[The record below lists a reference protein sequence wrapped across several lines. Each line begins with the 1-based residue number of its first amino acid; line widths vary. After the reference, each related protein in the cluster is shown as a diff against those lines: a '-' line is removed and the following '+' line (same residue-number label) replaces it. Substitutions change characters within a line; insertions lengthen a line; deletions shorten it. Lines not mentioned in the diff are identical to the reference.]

1 MLRMPD
7 EKALKEFLARSK
19 CKVAGARIVGG
30 MRGVS
35 AEAPPPPAIKPKR
48 IPKPPKI
55 RLEADVPG
63 SRLERMMVQQ
73 LTLTKAPDYIREH
86 RFDTE
91 RKWRFDFA
99 WPVMKI
105 AIEVEGGVH
114 RIKGRFKGDIEK
126 YNEAM
131 LQGWSV
137 IRVAQDEIKGG
148 LAIAWLERLIKLKE
162 KTNA

>member
-7 EKALKEFLARSK
+7 EKALQEFLARSK

-30 MRGVS
+30 MSGVS
-35 AEAPPPPAIKPKR
+35 VDAQPPAIKPKR

-55 RLEADVPG
+55 KLEADVPG

-73 LTLTKAPDYIREH
+73 LTLTKMPDWIREY

-99 WPVMKI
+99 FPVIKV
-105 AIEVEGGVH
+105 AIEVEGSVH
-114 RIKGRFKGDIEK
+114 RIKGRFKGDIPK
-126 YNEAM
+126 YAEAM
-131 LQGWSV
+131 LQGWKV
-137 IRVAQDEIKGG
+137 LRVGNDEIKSGQ
-148 LAIAWLERLIKLKE
+148 AIAWLERLIKIE
-162 KTNA
+162 EDRRD

>member
-7 EKALKEFLARSK
+7 EKALQEFLARSHVK
-19 CKVAGARIVGG
+19 IAGARVVGG
-30 MRGVS
+30 MRGVP
-35 AEAPPPPAIKPKR
+35 AEAPAPKVKKEPKPKVV
-48 IPKPPKI
+48 KI

-73 LTLTKAPDYIREH
+73 LTLTKAPDYIREY

-105 AIEVEGGVH
+105 AIEVEGSVH
-114 RIKGRFKGDIEK
+114 RIKKQFRGDIQK
-126 YNEAM
+126 YAEAM

-137 IRVAQDEIKGG
+137 LRVDQNSIKSGQ
-148 LAIAWLERLIKLKE
+148 AITWLERLIARKE
-162 KTNA
+162 SHD

>member
-7 EKALKEFLARSK
+7 EKALQEFLARSK
-19 CKVAGARIVGG
+19 CKVAGARVVGS
-30 MRGVS
+30 MRGVP
-35 AEAPPPPAIKPKR
+35 AAAPEPKMKKQPKPKVV
-48 IPKPPKI
+48 KI

-86 RFDTE
+86 QFDTE

-148 LAIAWLERLIKLKE
+148 RAIAWLERLIKLKE
-162 KTNA
+162 KSNA